1 MHDRNRTQ
9 TKGGGDRE
17 KREVDN
23 VSQENKCD
31 FGKIRPSLVPVELV
45 KAVAQVR
52 EYGCK
57 KYKNPDNWK
66 AVEPQ
71 RYVDAMYRHMLN
83 YLREQDS
90 TDDESGL
97 PHLWHIACN
106 VAFLIAIGYKE
117 DLKYDHVISNAGDEF

>member
-1 MHDRNRTQ
+1 M
-9 TKGGGDRE
+9 
-17 KREVDN
+17 
-23 VSQENKCD
+23 SQENKCD
-31 FGKIRPSLVPVELV
+31 FGKIRPSLVPVELI

-106 VAFLIAIGYKE
+106 AAFLIAIVYKE
-117 DLKYDHVISNAGDEF
+117 DLECDRVISNADGEF